1 VRIISLTSSNTEIV
15 TSLGCGHD
23 LVGVDSNS
31 DWPAHLLA
39 GLPRLGPDLRID
51 LVALERLEPDLVI
64 SSLSVPGMERV
75 VDGVS
80 ARGLRQLVL
89 DPISWTDVLRDIQTV
104 ADALG
109 VPERGQALVCEM
121 ETRVLELRGTL
132 PAVSRPSRVMIEW
145 WPKPVIVATR
155 DSWVT
160 DMLAVLGAVNAFAG
174 IPKRSSPITT
184 AQGLEAAP
192 ELIVCSWCGV
202 KKLRPELIQRRA
214 GWEQVPAIQNARVVC
229 VPESGLGRPGPRLLE
244 GLEGLANALR
254 TLDSLP
260 VGNHGVHGQGV

>member
-1 VRIISLTSSNTEIV
+1 MRIVSLTSSNTEIIA
-15 TSLGCGHD
+15 SLGCGQD

-31 DWPAHLLA
+31 DWPANLLA

-51 LVALERLEPDLVI
+51 LAALERLEPDLVI
-64 SSLSVPGMERV
+64 SSLSVPGMELV

-89 DPISWTDVLRDIQTV
+89 DPISWTDVLNDIQTV

-109 VPERGQALVCEM
+109 VPDRGQALVRDM
-121 ETRVLELRGTL
+121 KTRALELRGTL
-132 PAVSRPSRVMIEW
+132 PAVSRATRVMIEW

-160 DMLAVLGAVNAFAG
+160 DMLAMLGAVNAFAG
-174 IPKRSSPITT
+174 IPARSSPITT
-184 AQGLEAAP
+184 AQGLEAGP

-214 GWEQVPAIQNARVVC
+214 GWERVPAIQNARVVC

-254 TLDSLP
+254 TQHSLP
-260 VGNHGVHGQGV
+260 IENARLHG